1 MNKKYLLVALL
12 FIGMTVISTRAFTIT
27 PSTEEAPNVYSY
39 PSSTE
44 DTTADSI
51 KVKSWG
57 SVKKVKIIIG
67 INDDGD
73 SDALNLIL
81 DLESSGPSND
91 FSGNTFTASTGSLDQ
106 TTKGAHANPPI

>member
-1 MNKKYLLVALL
+1 MNKKYLLVSLL

-27 PSTEEAPNVYSY
+27 PSMEEALNVNSY
-39 PSSTE
+39 PSSIE

-67 INDDGD
+67 INEDGD
-73 SDALNLIL
+73 SHAFNLIF

-106 TTKGAHANPPI
+106 TTKRAHVNPPI

>member
-27 PSTEEAPNVYSY
+27 PNKVEALNVYSY
-39 PSSTE
+39 PSSTG

-51 KVKSWG
+51 KVKLWG
-57 SVKKVKIIIG
+57 SAKKVKIIIG

-73 SDALNLIL
+73 SDAFNLIF
-81 DLESSGPSND
+81 DLKRSGPSTD
-91 FSGNTFTASTGSLDQ
+91 FSENTFTAPTGSLDQ
-106 TTKGAHANPPI
+106 TTKRAHANPPI